1 MTKDDDDG
9 NYDTPA
15 SNGNGNGNGN
25 GNYLTPAPTPESDIS
40 ETISSVTE
48 EEERK
53 KQDQLTTV
61 KTAKQYVSQSIEG
74 KMLEERVA
82 MDKEVTSTTRVTYYN
97 KFMKMWEAYENYK
110 LGDNKDFILSL
121 LDLKDR
127 LKHFGEVVEED
138 KKEEKKRINEGIE
151 ALWVQY
157 NEFKS
162 VQNVLMPNY
171 DTYHNIALD
180 SVLKGKDIASAVQ
193 TLKNQPQ
200 SKSSSSKDHIPPTAK
215 AKGRPRKDSQPDA
228 EPKPAPNPK
237 GRPRGSKN
245 KPKTD

>member
-1 MTKDDDDG
+1 
-9 NYDTPA
+9 
-15 SNGNGNGNGN
+15 
-25 GNYLTPAPTPESDIS
+25 
-40 ETISSVTE
+40 
-48 EEERK
+48 
-53 KQDQLTTV
+53 
-61 KTAKQYVSQSIEG
+61 
-74 KMLEERVA
+74 MLEERVA
-82 MDKEVTSTTRVTYYN
+82 LNKEVTFGATTRVTYYN
-97 KFMKMWEAYENYK
+97 KFMKMWEAYENHK

-180 SVLKGKDIASAVQ
+180 SVSKGKDIASAVQ

-215 AKGRPRKDSQPDA
+215 RGPGRPKKDPQPETEPKPAAKGKGRPRK
-228 EPKPAPNPK
+228 PKA
-237 GRPRGSKN
+237 
-245 KPKTD
+245 D